1 MRAVSRATPALRS
14 AAVAVR
20 SRPGWLERVRLGGLP
35 ALLAALTLQVA
46 VSGLGDTPDT
56 RDSTREIAAWFEEH
70 RTDVFVSVVLFTLG
84 ALLLGWFAVR
94 VRDRL
99 AAAGFPELGTVALV
113 GTLLGLAVLMCGMV
127 LMYAALAY
135 VVGAEAP
142 ESAKALFELSLV
154 ATPVLALPLAT
165 LPGAAAWAVLRTGV
179 APRWFG
185 ALSTLAAVLLAI
197 PSVGFARSGFL
208 SPDVGQQILFATLS
222 IWLLIAGLLWPA
234 PAEVGD
240 A

>member
-1 MRAVSRATPALRS
+1 VADRS
-14 AAVAVR
+14 PR
-20 SRPGWLERVRLGGLP
+20 QGWLERVRLAGFPG
-35 ALLAALTLQVA
+35 LLAGLALQLA
-46 VSGLGDTPDT
+46 ASLLGDTPDT
-56 RDSTREIAAWFEEH
+56 RDDTREIAAYFEDH
-70 RTDVFVSVVLFTLG
+70 RSDVFVSVVLFTIG

-94 VRDRL
+94 IRDGL
-99 AAAGFPELGTVALV
+99 AAAGYREGGTVALV
-113 GTLLGLAVLMCGMV
+113 GTLLGLAVLMSGVV

-142 ESAKALFELSLV
+142 ESAKALFELTLV

-165 LPGAAAWAVLRTGV
+165 LPAVVSYAVLRDGM

-185 ALSTLAAVLLAI
+185 ALSALAAVALAV
-197 PSVGFARSGFL
+197 PAVGFARSGPL

-222 IWLLIAGLLWPA
+222 IWLVVAGLLWPA
-234 PAEVGD
+234 APEVRRR

>member
-1 MRAVSRATPALRS
+1 M
-14 AAVAVR
+14 AVR
-20 SRPGWLERVRLGGLP
+20 TRPGWLERVRLGGLP
-35 ALLAALTLQVA
+35 ALLAGLTLQVA
-46 VSGLGDTPDT
+46 ASGLGDTPDT
-56 RDSTREIAAWFEEH
+56 RDSTGQIAAWFDEH

-99 AAAGFPELGTVALV
+99 GAGGYPELGTVALV
-113 GTLLGLAVLMCGMV
+113 GTLLGLAVLMSGVV
-127 LMYAALAY
+127 LMYAALSY

-142 ESAKALFELSLV
+142 DSAKALFELTLA

-165 LPGAAAWAVLRTGV
+165 LPGAAAWVVLRAGV
-179 APRWFG
+179 APVWFG

-197 PSVGFARSGFL
+197 PSVGFARSGPL
-208 SPDVGQQILFATLS
+208 SPDVGQQVLFATLS
-222 IWLLIAGLLWPA
+222 IWLVVAGLVWPA
-234 PAEVGD
+234 PPEAPR